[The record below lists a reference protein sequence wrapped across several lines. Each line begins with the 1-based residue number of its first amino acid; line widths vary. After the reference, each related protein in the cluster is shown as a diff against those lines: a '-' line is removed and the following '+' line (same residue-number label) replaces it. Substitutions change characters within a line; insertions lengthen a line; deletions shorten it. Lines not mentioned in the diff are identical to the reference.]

1 MPLHRLKQ
9 KQEWRTIF
17 DYKHCTEDLWKDFQD
32 EIDNKL
38 QINMSTCQSPPKS
51 TLRPD
56 SKRLNMYWQTFM
68 DTVLQAAN
76 KTLPKKRH
84 NPNYKD
90 DTPEELIIIRHHL
103 TTLNKV
109 FAFIIRILY
118 PRTIN
123 NNTCFSLF
131 QNKWASLR
139 KKPGLKQQ
147 LIDIMDQFKFTMD
160 TDRIPTTVSNSSL
173 RKFKELL
180 PSIAAL

>member
-1 MPLHRLKQ
+1 MSVPSQ
-9 KQEWRTIF
+9 KYIT
-17 DYKHCTEDLWKDFQD
+17 
-32 EIDNKL
+32 
-38 QINMSTCQSPPKS
+38 
-51 TLRPD
+51 PD
-56 SKRLNMYWQTFM
+56 SKRLNTYWQTFM

-76 KTLPKKRH
+76 KTLPKKCH
-84 NPNYKD
+84 NPNYKN

-131 QNKWASLR
+131 QNKVASLR
-139 KKPGLKQQ
+139 KKSGLKHQ
-147 LIDIMDQFKFTMD
+147 LIDIMDHFKFTID
-160 TDRIPTTVSNSSL
+160 TDRIPITVSNSSL

-180 PSIAAL
+180 PSIAALRNIVRAKRALKEQSHSNE